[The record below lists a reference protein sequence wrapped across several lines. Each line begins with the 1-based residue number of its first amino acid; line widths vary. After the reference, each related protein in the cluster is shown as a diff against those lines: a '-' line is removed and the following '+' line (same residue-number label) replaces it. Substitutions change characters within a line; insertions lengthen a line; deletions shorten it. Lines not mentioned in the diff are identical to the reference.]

1 MSTATADITA
11 TVKFHTSL
19 NVTDLDRSI
28 KFYRLL
34 FGLEPNKC
42 RPDYAKFELD
52 QPPLVLSLIPSRVG
66 PRGNLN
72 HLGLRM
78 RSSEELVEIQMRLEA
93 GGIRTK
99 REEGVECCYAKQT
112 KFWIHDPDNALWEI
126 YVLHEDIDEHG
137 HGHVPTLKEVDE
149 ANSSPEET
157 KVTWEHHLSDV
168 IPSRIPHE
176 DNSVHEVYLHGAA
189 NLKIEPAKLRLFLA
203 EAFRVLR
210 PGGEVRVHGLSGDLP
225 LPIDLPPLPGPAS
238 AVQHVPSHSE
248 PVQLLTETGFVDL
261 RFEKLSQTAHFNVGG
276 VGLRESLIFGRKPG
290 HRPAK
295 KSHQAIYLGPMAQVA
310 DDFGNTYRR
319 GEPAP
324 LNVHDWQVLSKGVAA
339 NQFLFP

>member
-19 NVTDLDRSI
+19 NVTDLEHSI

-52 QPPLVLSLIPSRVG
+52 EPPLVLSLIPSRVG

-112 KFWIHDPDNALWEI
+112 KFWIQDPDNALWEI

-137 HGHVPTLKEVDE
+137 HGHMPTLEGINEK
-149 ANSSPEET
+149 NSPSGET
-157 KVTWEHHLSDV
+157 KVTWEHHLSDAV
-168 IPSRIPHE
+168 PVRIPRDE
-176 DNSVHEVYLHGAA
+176 NSVHEVYLHGAA
-189 NLKIEPAKLRLFLA
+189 NLKMEPSQLTAFLA
-203 EAFRVLR
+203 DVFRVLR
-210 PGGEVRVHGLSGDLP
+210 PGGEVRLHGLSGDHP
-225 LPIDLPPLPGPAS
+225 LPIDLPPLPGPA
-238 AVQHVPSHSE
+238 ARVQQVPAHSE
-248 PVQLLTETGFVDL
+248 PLQALSKTGFVDL
-261 RFEKLSQTAHFNVGG
+261 RFEKLSQTTHFNVGG
-276 VGLRESLIFGRKPG
+276 VGLRESLILGRKPG

-295 KSHQAIYLGPMAQVA
+295 KNHQAIYLGPMSHVA

-319 GEPAP
+319 GEPTE
-324 LNVHDWQVLSKGVAA
+324 LNVHDWQVLSKGITA